1 MRKPVLCLAAAL
13 FLGASFAFAAEQTWK
28 GKISDSKCGK
38 SHKDTISQSGQ
49 KMKSEECV
57 AACIKAGAK
66 YVFVTKDAVY
76 KISNQ
81 DFADLKT
88 LSGHGVNVTGE
99 MTGDTIKVSKIE
111 KHGKGGKGE
120 HKKS

>member
-1 MRKPVLCLAAAL
+1 MKKPVLCLAVAL
-13 FLGASFAFAAEQTWK
+13 LFGSAFAFAADQTWK

-38 SHKDTISQSGQ
+38 SHKDTISRSGQ

-66 YVFVTKDAVY
+66 YVFVSKDKVY
-76 KISNQ
+76 NISNQ
-81 DFADLKT
+81 DFPELKT
-88 LSGHGVNVTGE
+88 LAGHGVNVTGE
-99 MTGDTIKVSKIE
+99 LTGDTIKVSKIE
-111 KHGKGGKGE
+111 KHGKGE